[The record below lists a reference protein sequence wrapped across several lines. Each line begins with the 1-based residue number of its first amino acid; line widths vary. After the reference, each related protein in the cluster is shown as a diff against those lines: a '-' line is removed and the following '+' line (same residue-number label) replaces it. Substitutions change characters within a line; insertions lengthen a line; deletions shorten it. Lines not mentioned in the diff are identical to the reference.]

1 MNLEKKIGY
10 KFKKKNL
17 LLESITHK
25 SYGNE
30 NGKPDNERLEFLG
43 DSIIGLIV
51 AKYLYTLFP
60 DHDEGDLSKL
70 KNQIVSS
77 KSFCKIAKKLDL
89 GTFMLL
95 GRGELKSGGR
105 KRESNLAG
113 LFEAIVGALYLD
125 SGPRATEI
133 FLNKF
138 LLNQDFSKIIDEDYK
153 SILQIISQKQFGS
166 VPKYQIDKE
175 VGRPHDKKFYVS
187 VFINDIKQSSAI
199 GKSKKIAQ
207 NNCAMKTL
215 KKLKNL

>member
-89 GTFMLL
+89 GSFMLL

-113 LFEAIVGALYLD
+113 LFEAIVGAVYLD

-133 FLNKF
+133 FLNNHLQSAQYEDLFFKF
-138 LLNQDFSKIIDEDYK
+138 PESIASSLSQQKASKEKVLIEFSV
-153 SILQIISQKQFGS
+153 L
-166 VPKYQIDKE
+166 
-175 VGRPHDKKFYVS
+175 
-187 VFINDIKQSSAI
+187 
-199 GKSKKIAQ
+199 
-207 NNCAMKTL
+207 
-215 KKLKNL
+215 

>member
-17 LLESITHK
+17 LLESVTHK

-89 GTFMLL
+89 GSFMLL

-105 KRESNLAG
+105 KRE
-113 LFEAIVGALYLD
+113 
-125 SGPRATEI
+125 
-133 FLNKF
+133 
-138 LLNQDFSKIIDEDYK
+138 
-153 SILQIISQKQFGS
+153 
-166 VPKYQIDKE
+166 
-175 VGRPHDKKFYVS
+175 
-187 VFINDIKQSSAI
+187 
-199 GKSKKIAQ
+199 
-207 NNCAMKTL
+207 
-215 KKLKNL
+215 